1 VGATV
6 PTTGRWPTTKRQEA
20 AKVLLNTSRPTS
32 REAKVPLTTSS
43 VTDSHTP
50 GGAKVLTT
58 APL

>member
-1 VGATV
+1 MR
-6 PTTGRWPTTKRQEA
+6 TTGRWPTTKRQEA

-43 VTDSHTP
+43 VTDSQTP